1 MNKWLII
8 FAILLT
14 ACTGTS
20 EKSEECIT
28 IDLAT
33 VFDHQPQEVALKKW
47 AKSIQFIPLQTNDS
61 ILIKYISRI
70 IKHGDKLLVQHDNRA
85 SVFDLAGKYLY
96 DIGKQGGGP
105 DEFSRISG
113 LEPHDHLIYI
123 KDSPIRI
130 KVYDWQ
136 GKFHQT
142 IQIPDKNIR
151 GFYPLPKTNV
161 ILGHVPNL
169 SGNAPIRFYFCQDT
183 VISDSIP
190 YYKSYTEPPFVMTFT
205 YEFRPFDGNKIAA
218 FKELFCDTI
227 FKVSND
233 MKLTPYAVLD
243 LGKYRTPEELR
254 YNITI
259 DDIKNDLFRT
269 KTIPVIPGQIGD
281 RLYMHNFSD
290 KDTYTLYYDIAE
302 KQLAYVQFI
311 YPENSFELPE
321 EGIAG
326 MPQAY
331 FTPKYISNDN
341 RYLIDWEQPE
351 NDNNPVLILVEP

>member
-113 LEPHDHLIYI
+113 LEPHDHLI
-123 KDSPIRI
+123 
-130 KVYDWQ
+130 
-136 GKFHQT
+136 
-142 IQIPDKNIR
+142 
-151 GFYPLPKTNV
+151 
-161 ILGHVPNL
+161 
-169 SGNAPIRFYFCQDT
+169 
-183 VISDSIP
+183 
-190 YYKSYTEPPFVMTFT
+190 
-205 YEFRPFDGNKIAA
+205 
-218 FKELFCDTI
+218 
-227 FKVSND
+227 
-233 MKLTPYAVLD
+233 
-243 LGKYRTPEELR
+243 
-254 YNITI
+254 
-259 DDIKNDLFRT
+259 
-269 KTIPVIPGQIGD
+269 
-281 RLYMHNFSD
+281 
-290 KDTYTLYYDIAE
+290 
-302 KQLAYVQFI
+302 
-311 YPENSFELPE
+311 
-321 EGIAG
+321 
-326 MPQAY
+326 
-331 FTPKYISNDN
+331 
-341 RYLIDWEQPE
+341 
-351 NDNNPVLILVEP
+351 